1 MHRTGEEIA
10 SELDG
15 IAKEIDDTNYTF
27 VHMRQEKMRSLTAR
41 RDALLEEHKAALDR
55 QSYVTIPVYGW
66 TCFHCG
72 ERFYEVDKA
81 REHFGTVPSA
91 KVVCDR
97 SQEVEKPDENGL
109 YGNQRPESWMRQHPP
124 VYDPNTLTDVI
135 NNKLNPPK
143 DANGFTATDRQ
154 IMRDDPT

>member
-1 MHRTGEEIA
+1 MNRSGEDIA
-10 SELDG
+10 SDLDG

-41 RDALLEEHKAALDR
+41 RDVLLEEHKAALER

-66 TCFHCG
+66 ACFHCG

-91 KVVCDR
+91 KVVCD
-97 SQEVEKPDENGL
+97 KN
-109 YGNQRPESWMRQHPP
+109 PET
-124 VYDPNTLTDVI
+124 Y
-135 NNKLNPPK
+135 PK
-143 DANGFTATDRQ
+143 DANGFTAAERQ

>member
-1 MHRTGEEIA
+1 MNRSGEDIA
-10 SELDG
+10 SDLDG

-41 RDALLEEHKAALDR
+41 RDVLLEEHKAALER

-66 TCFHCG
+66 ACFHCG

-91 KVVCDR
+91 KVVCDKNR
-97 SQEVEKPDENGL
+97 EA
-109 YGNQRPESWMRQHPP
+109 ESWAKLDRTIER
-124 VYDPNTLTDVI
+124 TLDESY
-135 NNKLNPPK
+135 PK
-143 DANGFTATDRQ
+143 DANGYTAAERQ